1 MSLRF
6 SFLVLIDSN
15 GTPSAKVYKKENAQ
29 EGLNEYSKAR
39 DQGKEA
45 YWFQTPRADKRCKS
59 DSARDQLDNA
69 VSGMSKTKPEAKPEV
84 EPEAEP
90 VKPSK
95 KAKVANGLTDLD

>member
-69 VSGMSKTKPEAKPEV
+69 ISGMSKTKPEA

-95 KAKVANGLTDLD
+95 KAKMANGLTDLD